1 MEQILNH
8 QTVVAVLAI
17 IGGMRVIFKP
27 LMTYV
32 ESHVYATKTKADDK
46 SLAKI
51 KSSIWYKAF
60 AFLLNYTASIK
71 LPK

>member
-1 MEQILNH
+1 METILNH
-8 QTVVAVLAI
+8 QTVVAVLAV

-27 LMTYV
+27 LMAYV

-51 KSSIWYKAF
+51 KASVWYKVF
-60 AFLLNYTASIK
+60 SFVLDYTASIK
-71 LPK
+71 IPK